1 MVSIRLYEAQRFHF
15 IPTIYLHPLKYII
28 EYAVHFS
35 EHVSRLKETRS
46 SGPREP

>member
-35 EHVSRLKETRS
+35 EHVSPYLLIKRNKKLRA
-46 SGPREP
+46 